1 MAATGNEIVLLKQ
14 LKLYNDK
21 AIKPGLDSKLDAPKS
36 NGTDGQILVY
46 FSSGN
51 RWVDLPQG
59 TEYSADNAT
68 LQLSGTQFSVKDL
81 GITAAKIANGAVGTG
96 KISDGAVTAEKM
108 AEGVIPDV
116 SGFVTKATADATY
129 QPKGSYL
136 TSVPKATSSVL
147 GGIMV
152 GYAESGKNYPVELDS
167 AGKAFVNVPW
177 TDTNT
182 TYEVAT
188 TSTDG
193 LMSSEDK
200 TKLDG
205 LSNYTLPTVSDG
217 DFDAYMGIA

>member
-1 MAATGNEIVLLKQ
+1 MAATGNEIVLLRQ
-14 LKLYNDK
+14 LKTLFDFIETDK
-21 AIKPGLDSKLDAPKS
+21 VDNPTFPGT
-36 NGTDGQILVY
+36 NGQMLVY
-46 FSSGN
+46 GKHGN
-51 RWVDLPQG
+51 QWVDVP
-59 TEYSADNAT
+59 EVPAYSADNAT
-68 LQLSGTQFSVKDL
+68 LQLSGTQFSVKDG
-81 GITAAKIANGAVGTG
+81 GITAAKIQDGAVGTG

-108 AEGVIPDV
+108 AEGVVPDV
-116 SGFVTKATADATY
+116 SGFITETTADATY

-136 TSVPKATSSVL
+136 TSVPKATSSAL

-152 GYAESGKNYPVELDS
+152 GYTESGKNYPVELDS

-205 LSNYTLPTVSDG
+205 LSNYTLPTASDG

>member
-1 MAATGNEIVLLKQ
+1 MAATGNEIVLLSQ
-14 LKLYNDK
+14 LKILSDY
-21 AIKPGLDSKLDAPKS
+21 IKLDKVGNPTYP
-36 NGTDGQILVY
+36 GTDGQMLVY
-46 FSSGN
+46 GSSGN
-51 RWVDLPQG
+51 QWVDVPEG
-59 TEYSADNAT
+59 TAYSADNAT

-116 SGFVTKATADATY
+116 SGFVTEATADATY

-136 TSVPKATSSVL
+136 TSVPKATSSAI

-152 GYAESGKNYPVELDS
+152 GYTENGKNYPVELDS

-188 TSTDG
+188 TSADG

-205 LSNYTLPTVSDG
+205 LSNYTLPTVTDE